1 MFSCRKR
8 ENIFFFLAKN
18 KVFCDR
24 IQFMLRYVIQM
35 MHDK

>member
-1 MFSCRKR
+1 MFSCGKR
-8 ENIFFFLAKN
+8 ENIFFFLVKN
-18 KVFCDR
+18 KAFCDR